1 MREINREQ
9 IRNITDELLEVLSG
23 KQVSLADAKT
33 IADVFTR
40 EVEKNNEI
48 SVKRYME
55 TGVFQKESKNS
66 NGLVHL
72 P

>member
-1 MREINREQ
+1 MREIKREQ
-9 IRNITDELLEVLSG
+9 ISSITDELLEVLSS
-23 KQVSLADAKT
+23 KKVSLEEAKV

-40 EVEKNNEI
+40 EVEENNEI
-48 SVKRYME
+48 SMKRYME
-55 TGVFQKESKNS
+55 TGDFQKESKNS

>member
-9 IRNITDELLEVLSG
+9 IRNITDELLEVLSS
-23 KQVSLADAKT
+23 KKVSLADAKT

-48 SVKRYME
+48 SVKKYME
-55 TGVFQKESKNS
+55 TGVFRKDS
-66 NGLVHL
+66 GLVHL

>member
-9 IRNITDELLEVLSG
+9 IRNITDELLEVLSS
-23 KQVSLADAKT
+23 KKVSLEEAKV

-40 EVEKNNEI
+40 KVEKNNEI
-48 SVKRYME
+48 IVKRYME
-55 TGVFQKESKNS
+55 TGVFQKELKNS

>member
-1 MREINREQ
+1 MREIKREQ
-9 IRNITDELLEVLSG
+9 ISSITDELLEVLSS
-23 KQVSLADAKT
+23 KKVSLEEAKV

-40 EVEKNNEI
+40 EVEENNEI
-48 SVKRYME
+48 SMKRYME